1 MAPGHRERE
10 SPTRNTN
17 GCPLFKALEQLPGR
31 DLLGCWG
38 DSLGALQ
45 RQLLLRKPCSHPRWA
60 QGLRWFCPD
69 TFRPEGLEDGV
80 KQCPPDRPT
89 VQVSWFSEDSE
100 LPVR

>member
-69 TFRPEGLEDGV
+69 TFWPEGLEDGV
-80 KQCPPDRPT
+80 KQ
-89 VQVSWFSEDSE
+89 
-100 LPVR
+100 LPSR